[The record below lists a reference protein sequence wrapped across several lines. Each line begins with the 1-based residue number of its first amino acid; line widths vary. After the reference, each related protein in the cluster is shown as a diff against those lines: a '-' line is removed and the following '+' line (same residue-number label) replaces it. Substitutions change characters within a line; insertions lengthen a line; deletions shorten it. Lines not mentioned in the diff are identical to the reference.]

1 MSRLRLMPLLFA
13 LVACGQSDALD
24 SSQSSFYEPW
34 VSGDVASGA
43 ASGEAPGTAGSPYD
57 ASQDGEG
64 FVDGHRFEAFFFGEA
79 TVTPGSSLEGIGE
92 FWAMRWDDEEEV
104 ILCEASWNVA
114 SVQSVPACE
123 GCTFAFRV
131 RYSNVSI
138 INDVAGTCEAEGF
151 SAAQFEGME
160 FVLGYRSEEVLT
172 EVDGEWEV
180 AGEASYTDAESSFEY
195 YMENFY

>member
-1 MSRLRLMPLLFA
+1 MSPLRLMPLLFA

-104 ILCEASWNVA
+104 ILPTGIVEIDHVDDNLLEKIVA
-114 SVQSVPACE
+114 EVKDKESEKS
-123 GCTFAFRV
+123 R
-131 RYSNVSI
+131 SLS
-138 INDVAGTCEAEGF
+138 
-151 SAAQFEGME
+151 SATKSEDTE
-160 FVLGYRSEEVLT
+160 KSGY
-172 EVDGEWEV
+172 
-180 AGEASYTDAESSFEY
+180 
-195 YMENFY
+195 